1 VPEKQPWFFFWFP
14 LVLRGIGCLQGER
27 SLFLESHKQCI
38 YWLDEWCDLTF
49 EDVRE
54 LEVATDEALNQRF
67 NKKHTMSPSAKSS
80 DANGLIVETSNQQ
93 AMDEA
98 NLSSSLVVRS

>member
-1 VPEKQPWFFFWFP
+1 
-14 LVLRGIGCLQGER
+14 
-27 SLFLESHKQCI
+27 
-38 YWLDEWCDLTF
+38 
-49 EDVRE
+49 
-54 LEVATDEALNQRF
+54 
-67 NKKHTMSPSAKSS
+67 MSPSAKSS